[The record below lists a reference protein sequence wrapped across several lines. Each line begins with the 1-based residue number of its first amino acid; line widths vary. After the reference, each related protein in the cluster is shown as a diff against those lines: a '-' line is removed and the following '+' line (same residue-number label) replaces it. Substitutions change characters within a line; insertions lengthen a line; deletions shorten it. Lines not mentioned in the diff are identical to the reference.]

1 MSDAADRLFAHGRPL
16 RSVNERLEDMA
27 DGARHALEYLKNAE
41 SQKIRRMGRK
51 QIGQWAARQ
60 VGCCVRTYQ
69 RTPPEDL
76 VDLILFL
83 LDAEGP
89 PKSIQP
95 KGWRL
100 VAHHKAIYPKKSTRH
115 LAELAGIS
123 HTQVATW
130 LKEPAFQREV
140 ANVRKSIELNGFDA
154 VKNFLVL

>member
-1 MSDAADRLFAHGRPL
+1 MSDAADRLFALGRPP
-16 RSVNERLEDMA
+16 RSVNERLECMA
-27 DGARHALEYLKNAE
+27 DNARRALEYLKNAE
-41 SQKIRRMGRK
+41 SQRIRRIGRK

-60 VGCCVRTYQ
+60 VACCARTFQ

-89 PKSIQP
+89 PEAIEP
-95 KGWRL
+95 KGWHL
-100 VAHHKAIYPKKSTRH
+100 VAHHKAVYPKKSTRD
-115 LAELAGIS
+115 LAKLAGVS
-123 HTQVATW
+123 HSQVAKW
-130 LKEPAFQREV
+130 LKEPAHQREV